1 MTIEEILNSDDLNA
15 LYLEKVNLTTKIG
28 SLYRN
33 IAINEDNVDRSDY
46 KADLST
52 SKAILDVLERKLI
65 ELEDDAKQNRDEQS
79 RIRYNFMRIAKS
91 VLTKETFEKIKG
103 MAQNSLKDM
112 KPMFKEL
119 RQNKTDS

>member
-1 MTIEEILNSDDLNA
+1 MTIEEILISEDLNA

-52 SKAILDVLERKLI
+52 SKAIMDVLEHKLAD
-65 ELEDDAKQNRDEQS
+65 LEDTAKQNRDEEG
-79 RIRYNFMRIAKS
+79 RIRYNFMKIAKV
-91 VLTKETFEKIKG
+91 VLTKETYEKIRN
-103 MAQNSLKDM
+103 MSDNSLRDM
-112 KPMFKEL
+112 KPMFKEI
-119 RQNKTDS
+119 RQNKLSS